1 MYHQATAEKI
11 NPASRNVTPS
21 LARSDLR
28 KITLKL
34 LQLNNLKDKQRLICV
49 FDQKVLKLTEK
60 SSSQTRSYMIDLSLL
75 DEAPRRVYNINLK
88 FLTAF
93 LTLEVITYAVYV
105 LKTIGLGFLSSSYI
119 NAAIALLAASSV
131 IMLLLAVK
139 SFNNKWVFYTLNGRT
154 PILELFNN
162 NPNRKIFQK
171 IFSGLIA
178 NISRARSENRL
189 TAAQRQAKEVSEH
202 RRLRDEGILTQE
214 QYEKAKAN
222 ILYGCS
228 QPIGEMD

>member
-105 LKTIGLGFLSSSYI
+105 LKNHDDRLLQGVRPSPEYSYRYA
-119 NAAIALLAASSV
+119 ND
-131 IMLLLAVK
+131 
-139 SFNNKWVFYTLNGRT
+139 
-154 PILELFNN
+154 ILKQHHEELFE
-162 NPNRKIFQK
+162 
-171 IFSGLIA
+171 S
-178 NISRARSENRL
+178 
-189 TAAQRQAKEVSEH
+189 V
-202 RRLRDEGILTQE
+202 
-214 QYEKAKAN
+214 
-222 ILYGCS
+222 
-228 QPIGEMD
+228 